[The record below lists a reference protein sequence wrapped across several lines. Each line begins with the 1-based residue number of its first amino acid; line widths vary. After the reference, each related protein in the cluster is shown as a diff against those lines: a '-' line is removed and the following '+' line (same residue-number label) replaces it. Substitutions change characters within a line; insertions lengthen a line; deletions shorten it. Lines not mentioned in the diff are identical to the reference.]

1 MEIEMTRT
9 YDNVSMFFFIW
20 MLSLAGNDTK
30 ICVLL
35 SSQTH
40 NLTMPQEEED
50 CVNG

>member
-1 MEIEMTRT
+1 MQSEMIGT

-30 ICVLL
+30 FCVLL

-40 NLTMPQEEED
+40 NLTMPQEGED